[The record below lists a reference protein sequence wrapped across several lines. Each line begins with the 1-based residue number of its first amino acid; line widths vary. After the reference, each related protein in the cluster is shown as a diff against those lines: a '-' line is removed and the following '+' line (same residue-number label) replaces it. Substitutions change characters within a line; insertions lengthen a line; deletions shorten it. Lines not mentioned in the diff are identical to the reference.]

1 MLKNRALD
9 GFNVTEEDDW
19 SATVMFAD
27 VGNWAPLLPMPPT
40 GVVVCCLDCCLVDA
54 VDDLEVGGSGAFFLG
69 VVEDDEG

>member
-1 MLKNRALD
+1 
-9 GFNVTEEDDW
+9 
-19 SATVMFAD
+19 MFAD